1 MTDISSDSDSVV
13 NTKIVP
19 LQSTVTS
26 SLVPTTGYASLA
38 IGPRLSVMMFLQYAV
53 WGIWLP
59 YIANYLGASISEGG
73 LGFTGAQIGWILGL
87 AGASGALCAPFI
99 GGQIAD
105 RYLNAERA
113 LAILLLVGGAI
124 NIALAYTTDYYTFLF
139 LSIAYSVVY
148 MPTLSLTNSIAFQNL
163 PDPEK
168 QFPPIRLWGTI
179 GWIVASVAFTTLW
192 LSYSGHLD
200 WLQKYRVLTVS
211 SADTVVSVDTAMA
224 QALSMDK
231 IVNTQRVA
239 HALVLSGLISF
250 AYAIYALA
258 ALPKTPP
265 KQNVAHPLAF
275 AEAFGLFRNR
285 AFLVVTLVAL
295 PIAMI
300 HQCYFFRAGPFFENA
315 VGVAKSNIGP
325 VMAIGQ
331 ASEIFFL
338 LILGYFIKRLGY
350 KWVLILGCCAYT
362 IRFGI
367 FALGTPA
374 TLVIASQA
382 LHGLSYGCFFAGS
395 FLLVEK
401 LAGEDFRHSAQTVF
415 GMIILGL
422 GPILAGFYNQEILE
436 RVSSG
441 GIQYG
446 PLWSVQ
452 ALVALGALLILLVG
466 FPQRIA
472 DYQSSQ
478 S

>member
-1 MTDISSDSDSVV
+1 MADTSFASGSDVKADD
-13 NTKIVP
+13 N
-19 LQSTVTS
+19 QTVS
-26 SLVPTTGYASLA
+26 YLFPRGGYAPLA
-38 IGPRLSVMMFLQYAV
+38 IGPRLSIMMFLQYAV

-59 YIANYLGASISEGG
+59 YIANYLGASVTEGG
-73 LGFTGAQIGWILGL
+73 LGFTGSQIGWILGL

-113 LAILLLVGGAI
+113 LAVLLLIGGTI
-124 NIALAYTTDYYTFLF
+124 NIALAYTTDYYSFLL

-179 GWIVASVAFTTLW
+179 GWIVASVTFTTLW
-192 LSYSGHLD
+192 LSYSGHVD
-200 WLQKYRVLTVS
+200 WLEKYRLFAAPSAGTGV
-211 SADTVVSVDTAMA
+211 SADAAMTQA
-224 QALSMDK
+224 QLMDK
-231 IVNTQRVA
+231 AVNTQRVA

-275 AEAFGLFRNR
+275 MEAFGLFRHR
-285 AFLVVTLVAL
+285 AFVVAVLVAL

-315 VGVAKSNIGP
+315 IGVAKSNIGP

-338 LILGYFIKRLGY
+338 LVLGFFIKRLGY

-362 IRFGI
+362 VRFGI

-374 TLVIASQA
+374 ALVIASQA
-382 LHGLSYGCFFAGS
+382 LHGLCYGCFFAGS

-436 RVSSG
+436 RVSDG
-441 GIQYG
+441 GTHYG
-446 PLWSVQ
+446 PLWGVQ
-452 ALVALGALLILLVG
+452 AAVALAAVLVLLVG
-466 FPQRIA
+466 FPQRIS
-472 DYQSSQ
+472 DSSA
-478 S
+478 

>member
-1 MTDISSDSDSVV
+1 MTDISSDSAV

-26 SLVPTTGYASLA
+26 SSIPTRGYDTLA

-59 YIANYLGASISEGG
+59 YIANYLGASVTEGG
-73 LGFTGAQIGWILGL
+73 LGFTGAQIGWVLGL

-113 LAILLLVGGAI
+113 LAILLLIGGAI
-124 NIALAYTTDYYTFLF
+124 NIALAYTTNYYTFLF

-179 GWIVASVAFTTLW
+179 GWIVASVSFTTLW
-192 LSYSGHLD
+192 LGYSGHVD
-200 WLQKYRVLTVS
+200 WLEKSRLLSSPSVNTVL
-211 SADTVVSVDTAMA
+211 ADDAAMT
-224 QALSMDK
+224 QAMLMDK
-231 IVNTQRVA
+231 TVNTQRVA
-239 HALVLSGLISF
+239 HALILSGLISF
-250 AYAIYALA
+250 VYAVYALA

-275 AEAFGLFRNR
+275 MEAFGLLRNR

-315 VGVAKSNIGP
+315 IGVAKSNIGP

-338 LILGYFIKRLGY
+338 LVLGYFIKRLGY
-350 KWVLILGCCAYT
+350 KWVLILGCCAYMV
-362 IRFGI
+362 RFGI

-374 TLVIASQA
+374 ALVIASQA
-382 LHGLSYGCFFAGS
+382 LHGLCYGCFFAGS

-422 GPILAGFYNQEILE
+422 GPILAGFYNQEVLE
-436 RVSSG
+436 RVSDG
-441 GIQYG
+441 GVRYG

-452 ALVALGALLILLVG
+452 AVVALVAMLILLVG

-472 DYQSSQ
+472 GSQRNEQS
-478 S
+478 